1 MKTTTQD
8 NNSNLCSILKY
19 QHRAQTN
26 FPNNMNTLGDM
37 LMISESYHFFFK
49 LFVHN

>member
-19 QHRAQTN
+19 QHRAQTS
-26 FPNNMNTLGDM
+26 FHNNMNTLGDD
-37 LMISESYHFFFK
+37 K
-49 LFVHN
+49 